1 MGAVMD
7 QRQVTCM
14 LMAVGRYSI
23 SARILLRFRAIDNPI
38 SNRLASPPLVDE
50 GAAPLR
56 MGGGPMST
64 ILVVDPDEVLAYG
77 IARNIRSAG
86 CEVIAV
92 SSTTAALALL
102 DSKRIDLILV
112 DIFMH
117 KGQLSGLALARM
129 ARTKRRDIK
138 LIFMTGS
145 DDLQLYRQLVPGRLF
160 HKPVDLKRLATEIA
174 TQLAM

>member
-1 MGAVMD
+1 VHAD
-7 QRQVTCM
+7 
-14 LMAVGRYSI
+14 GRGQTFD
-23 SARILLRFRAIDNPI
+23 FRAHIVAI
-38 SNRLASPPLVDE
+38 SGYRQSDLKQISVATAGRLGGST
-50 GAAPLR
+50 APD
-56 MGGGPMST
+56 GGRPMST
-64 ILVVDPDEVLAYG
+64 ILVVDPDEVLAHS
-77 IARNIRSAG
+77 IARKIRSAG

-102 DSKRIDLILV
+102 DSKRIDLILA

-129 ARTKRRDIK
+129 ARAKHRDIK

-160 HKPVDLKRLATEIA
+160 HKPLDLKRLAAEIA